1 MSPNPRSLRARPAKD
16 TQHRT
21 ATSRVVAGLA
31 AVSLVIAGALGGC
44 ADASNSRSES
54 DAGPDDNPSAAS
66 PGVSHAS
73 GQVVTKTGFK
83 VNAPARAQ
91 RIVFT
96 STGARDKRQTALSG
110 TVLQPYNRWTKD
122 SVRPLAVIAPGT
134 LGMADNCA
142 SSVAMRFE
150 APPTPPAPELL
161 AAGWNVAIVDYQGL
175 GTPGTHP
182 YLNRAA
188 AGYNTLDMA
197 RAAINELALPAD
209 TPIALFGYSQGG
221 GATAAA
227 AELAAEY
234 APELNIR
241 AVYAG
246 AIPANLTE
254 TALHIRGSAL
264 AGLVGYAMN
273 GIMAEYPETVKPI
286 ENMMSPLGKDF
297 LKLTADECIGA
308 TLERWPRND
317 TKAFTANGLG
327 IAENLRSANFSPVV
341 RHRLDEQSLGTKA
354 PSVPVFVTHNV
365 RDDVLPVTS
374 ARELVQTWQKA
385 GTDITYVE
393 VDSDLGD
400 GTHGLAYALTHDE
413 AMAWVN
419 QKMGY

>member
-1 MSPNPRSLRARPAKD
+1 MLPLWTIR
-16 TQHRT
+16 
-21 ATSRVVAGLA
+21 GLA
-31 AVSLVIAGALGGC
+31 H
-44 ADASNSRSES
+44 RE
-54 DAGPDDNPSAAS
+54 
-66 PGVSHAS
+66 
-73 GQVVTKTGFK
+73 
-83 VNAPARAQ
+83 
-91 RIVFT
+91 RIRI
-96 STGARDKRQTALSG
+96 STALRRA
-110 TVLQPYNRWTKD
+110 TTPWTWLVLP
-122 SVRPLAVIAPGT
+122 S
-134 LGMADNCA
+134 M
-142 SSVAMRFE
+142 SS
-150 APPTPPAPELL
+150 P
-161 AAGWNVAIVDYQGL
+161 
-175 GTPGTHP
+175 
-182 YLNRAA
+182 
-188 AGYNTLDMA
+188 
-197 RAAINELALPAD
+197 LPAD